1 MTSPETLAAMLDD
14 DELSTRAAELAD
26 DLRDYDRALA
36 NPPLVDSA
44 HAALEWL
51 ARRELLER
59 VFRALWRALRVIRA
73 EQRRR
78 G

>member
-1 MTSPETLAAMLDD
+1 MSPEALAAMLDD

-36 NPPLVDSA
+36 NPPHVDSA
-44 HAALEWL
+44 HAALEWVD
-51 ARRELLER
+51 RRELLER

>member
-1 MTSPETLAAMLDD
+1 VTSPESLAAMLTD
-14 DELSTRAAELAD
+14 DELETRAAELAD

-36 NPPLVDSA
+36 NPPPVDSA
-44 HAALEWL
+44 HAVLEWL

-59 VFRALWRALRVIRA
+59 GFRALWRALRVIRA

-78 G
+78 V